1 MKVLFAVNDEKIS
14 ESIIKRYQKDYKE
27 IISAKNVYYYNA
39 IIKELQ
45 KDKSYDRIVIG
56 EDLEPFS
63 SDDYSTIDK
72 FLFDKLD
79 KISDEAYNTI
89 GNDIPIILIC
99 TDRRTRP
106 EPLLTKLF
114 GISVYNALIGQDR
127 SIDEVCELIKKPR
140 SKKEAKKYYQI
151 DSEKV
156 EYKPENESDVSEA
169 EIQNI
174 LAHYKRLG
182 KDENKYVTSF
192 DSIVSQYNDEQLKL
206 IINFLPQNVQK
217 VLEEKSSNY
226 RQLIG
231 LDPKIVKKNNKNDK
245 VIEKQRIEILDKEL
259 NKSKLSTPVIIPNA
273 VNTQKVK
280 KVIKKETENIKN
292 SDIETIKQKKIQTPV
307 KKESYS
313 EVDSILEELDSPV
326 KTEKRGR
333 GRPPKE
339 NKEKLQTVEKT
350 EKRGRGRPRKIKK
363 DEEIEDLITGFE
375 ELDKEQS
382 SSKMKKNKNSSKEDE
397 LDNILQGYDDI
408 DELEDYDDNVLPGY
422 DEEDEMQ
429 ESDDDILPGYDE
441 KDEMQESDDILPGYD
456 EEDEMQES
464 DDDILPGYDEK
475 DEMQES
481 DDNILPGYDEEDE
494 EEDDEQY
501 AENSKFQGPIQNIN
515 FNNNGK
521 DNINNSIQNRNYSN
535 SQINVNIDSLLTSDK
550 KIVSFV
556 GTSKNGTS
564 FLVNNLAQLLSE
576 RGIKTAILD
585 LTQNRNAYYI
595 YTDNRDDLRNIAYKS
610 IQNLNNGIPEGI
622 NINKNLTV
630 FTSLPGE
637 IEDLKHTQEI
647 IETLLNNYSLIL
659 LDCDYMT
666 EYSYFNISQEIYLV
680 QSLDVLTIQP
690 LTAFLRELKARNILD
705 INKLRVVINKYI
717 KNQINN
723 KMIIGGISS
732 YNDPSMSYMTELFNK
747 EKMKYITVPFEL
759 QNYSAYL
766 ESLVNCKITLKGYSK
781 NLLKSLEELGNMVF
795 PLLGSGR
802 NQTNYNNYNGSFS
815 KNTNNTLN
823 KMKTKF

>member
-259 NKSKLSTPVIIPNA
+259 NKSKLSTPVIIH
-273 VNTQKVK
+273 TKSK
-280 KVIKKETENIKN
+280 KSNKKRN
-292 SDIETIKQKKIQTPV
+292 
-307 KKESYS
+307 
-313 EVDSILEELDSPV
+313 
-326 KTEKRGR
+326 
-333 GRPPKE
+333 
-339 NKEKLQTVEKT
+339 
-350 EKRGRGRPRKIKK
+350 RK
-363 DEEIEDLITGFE
+363 
-375 ELDKEQS
+375 
-382 SSKMKKNKNSSKEDE
+382 
-397 LDNILQGYDDI
+397 Y
-408 DELEDYDDNVLPGY
+408 
-422 DEEDEMQ
+422 
-429 ESDDDILPGYDE
+429 
-441 KDEMQESDDILPGYD
+441 
-456 EEDEMQES
+456 
-464 DDDILPGYDEK
+464 
-475 DEMQES
+475 
-481 DDNILPGYDEEDE
+481 
-494 EEDDEQY
+494 
-501 AENSKFQGPIQNIN
+501 
-515 FNNNGK
+515 
-521 DNINNSIQNRNYSN
+521 
-535 SQINVNIDSLLTSDK
+535 
-550 KIVSFV
+550 
-556 GTSKNGTS
+556 
-564 FLVNNLAQLLSE
+564 
-576 RGIKTAILD
+576 
-585 LTQNRNAYYI
+585 
-595 YTDNRDDLRNIAYKS
+595 
-610 IQNLNNGIPEGI
+610 
-622 NINKNLTV
+622 
-630 FTSLPGE
+630 
-637 IEDLKHTQEI
+637 
-647 IETLLNNYSLIL
+647 
-659 LDCDYMT
+659 
-666 EYSYFNISQEIYLV
+666 
-680 QSLDVLTIQP
+680 
-690 LTAFLRELKARNILD
+690 
-705 INKLRVVINKYI
+705 
-717 KNQINN
+717 
-723 KMIIGGISS
+723 
-732 YNDPSMSYMTELFNK
+732 
-747 EKMKYITVPFEL
+747 
-759 QNYSAYL
+759 
-766 ESLVNCKITLKGYSK
+766 
-781 NLLKSLEELGNMVF
+781 
-795 PLLGSGR
+795 
-802 NQTNYNNYNGSFS
+802 
-815 KNTNNTLN
+815 
-823 KMKTKF
+823 

>member
-1 MKVLFAVNDEKIS
+1 
-14 ESIIKRYQKDYKE
+14 
-27 IISAKNVYYYNA
+27 
-39 IIKELQ
+39 
-45 KDKSYDRIVIG
+45 
-56 EDLEPFS
+56 
-63 SDDYSTIDK
+63 
-72 FLFDKLD
+72 
-79 KISDEAYNTI
+79 
-89 GNDIPIILIC
+89 
-99 TDRRTRP
+99 
-106 EPLLTKLF
+106 
-114 GISVYNALIGQDR
+114 
-127 SIDEVCELIKKPR
+127 
-140 SKKEAKKYYQI
+140 
-151 DSEKV
+151 
-156 EYKPENESDVSEA
+156 
-169 EIQNI
+169 
-174 LAHYKRLG
+174 
-182 KDENKYVTSF
+182 
-192 DSIVSQYNDEQLKL
+192 
-206 IINFLPQNVQK
+206 
-217 VLEEKSSNY
+217 
-226 RQLIG
+226 
-231 LDPKIVKKNNKNDK
+231 
-245 VIEKQRIEILDKEL
+245 
-259 NKSKLSTPVIIPNA
+259 
-273 VNTQKVK
+273 
-280 KVIKKETENIKN
+280 
-292 SDIETIKQKKIQTPV
+292 
-307 KKESYS
+307 
-313 EVDSILEELDSPV
+313 
-326 KTEKRGR
+326 
-333 GRPPKE
+333 
-339 NKEKLQTVEKT
+339 
-350 EKRGRGRPRKIKK
+350 
-363 DEEIEDLITGFE
+363 
-375 ELDKEQS
+375 
-382 SSKMKKNKNSSKEDE
+382 MKKNKNSSKEDE

-422 DEEDEMQ
+422 DEE
-429 ESDDDILPGYDE
+429 
-441 KDEMQESDDILPGYD
+441 DEMQESDDILPGYD

-494 EEDDEQY
+494 EDDDEQY